1 MNRFPL
7 AVAPLLL
14 FFLCA
19 QIPYEYFDIT
29 EITPPGISNAQP
41 TPFTGSIPKRL
52 ELDNQTQ
59 TAGNL
64 KLSEPFAPPVGV
76 YKRMTVFSDISC
88 RNQVCQIHP
97 DDTDCR
103 TIHPKPAPP
112 SEFSMHRSAL
122 VYLELSQTPVALP
135 SDSPEMRILSL
146 DAQPL
151 SPKLSQH
158 PIITLSQCRNQNY
171 QISASIPGVYKI
183 EYETASHAD
192 AAIPK
197 DASFF
202 ASSTPSVPSL
212 SPAVLSEID
221 ALVAHIP
228 ELQTI
233 KNTQPSLP
241 SLIQFFQN
249 FTSEPLASQPDSK
262 LASSKALYQ
271 AILAEKKGVCRHR
284 AFLFM
289 LIAQAW
295 GYPVRIAA
303 NEIHAFVEIQ
313 QNNRW
318 YPVEMGGMAD
328 SLTIEPTNTELPAT
342 VQNQFSFAAPQK
354 NRPSNGMR
362 QLYDAPSVPP
372 NYHNYPNM
380 NPSGPSLIETH
391 QTQGQSEVVVQFIPS
406 VDFPVRLRRDLDAEL
421 SGQMLTSFGQPYA
434 NADVE
439 LEIFN
444 ESHQKNI
451 VLRTHTDFRGYF
463 KLRLRLPP
471 DWPVG
476 QTNYR
481 WRAIK

>member
-1 MNRFPL
+1 
-7 AVAPLLL
+7 
-14 FFLCA
+14 
-19 QIPYEYFDIT
+19 
-29 EITPPGISNAQP
+29 
-41 TPFTGSIPKRL
+41 
-52 ELDNQTQ
+52 
-59 TAGNL
+59 
-64 KLSEPFAPPVGV
+64 
-76 YKRMTVFSDISC
+76 
-88 RNQVCQIHP
+88 
-97 DDTDCR
+97 
-103 TIHPKPAPP
+103 
-112 SEFSMHRSAL
+112 
-122 VYLELSQTPVALP
+122 
-135 SDSPEMRILSL
+135 
-146 DAQPL
+146 
-151 SPKLSQH
+151 
-158 PIITLSQCRNQNY
+158 
-171 QISASIPGVYKI
+171 
-183 EYETASHAD
+183 
-192 AAIPK
+192 
-197 DASFF
+197 
-202 ASSTPSVPSL
+202 
-212 SPAVLSEID
+212 VLSEID